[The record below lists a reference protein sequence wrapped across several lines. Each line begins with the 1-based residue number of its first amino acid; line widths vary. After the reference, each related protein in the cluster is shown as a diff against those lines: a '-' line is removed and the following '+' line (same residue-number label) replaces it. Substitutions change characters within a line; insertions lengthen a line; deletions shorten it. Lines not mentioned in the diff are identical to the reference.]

1 MSEDTDV
8 KDDATGDV
16 IELVAIERGFL
27 MNRMVHPG
35 EVFRFRAKKADGSP
49 RKLPKWAALKGTPIP
64 PRPVAGDLKPKGA
77 QKAVKAKA
85 GQLSGND
92 LA

>member
-8 KDDATGDV
+8 KEGGEQNV

-35 EVFRFRAKKADGSP
+35 EVFRFRTVKADGSP
-49 RKLPKWAALKGTPIP
+49 RKLPKWAAPKGTPL
-64 PRPVAGDLKPKGA
+64 PVKPTAGDLKPKAA
-77 QKAVKAKA
+77 QAAVKRKA